1 MNDQVALF
9 VESEAGLLEGVPAS
23 YQTLLVSTPSGVV
36 TYNRTSNGARGRG
49 QAWSNSTT
57 LSNAPISKTPVA
69 VVLTEKD
76 IALANMGI
84 VTNVAVKAIYASE
97 SANIPT
103 APISHVDMVDT
114 LTEMLENN
122 DPALADFITDKRR
135 TSPIGVSQN
144 IADTPIVEEVEVAP
158 TNVIQELPTNPIQQ
172 DEKELVLSM
181 ITAPDPKWATQYINR
196 KIDGITDW
204 DYYDKALAESRNVL
218 IEGGAGSGK
227 TISVQAYASARGMRY
242 FNVSNSN
249 GIEPS
254 QLFGGW
260 VVREDGNGYKWQDG
274 AVTQLV
280 RHGGVLLLNE
290 VNFLPARVSTVLFS
304 LLDYRREIQLLEHG
318 GEVIK
323 AHKDLLIVADMNA
336 GYKGTQALN
345 QAFNDRFG
353 IKLEFPYDKGIESK
367 IVGNKALLSLADKL
381 RDQYESEEISTPIST
396 RSLVDFITNANT
408 FNLDFAITS
417 FVNGFDKEERG
428 GVRLT
433 CETVKNNIA
442 SDMGVTLPSYNANT
456 TERI

>member
-1 MNDQVALF
+1 MNDQLALF

-23 YQTLLVSTPSGVV
+23 YQTLIIATPSGVE
-36 TYNRTSNGARGRG
+36 TFNRTSNGARGRG
-49 QAWSNSTT
+49 QAWTRGASDST
-57 LSNAPISKTPVA
+57 APISKTPVA
-69 VVLTEKD
+69 VVLSEKD
-76 IALANMGI
+76 VTLATMGI

-97 SANIPT
+97 SASTPT
-103 APISHVDMVDT
+103 APIAHNDMVDS
-114 LTEMLENN
+114 LIEMIALN
-122 DPALADFITDKRR
+122 DPSLANFITDKRR
-135 TSPIGVSQN
+135 TNPIGVSQN
-144 IADTPIVEEVEVAP
+144 IAVAP
-158 TNVIQELPTNPIQQ
+158 SMESASTIQDNPIQEHSQ
-172 DEKELVLSM
+172 EKELTLSM
-181 ITAPDPKWATQYINR
+181 ITPPDPKWAQQYINR
-196 KIDGITDW
+196 KIDGIKDW
-204 DYYDKALAESRNVL
+204 DYYDKALAEGRNVL

-260 VVREDGNGYKWQDG
+260 VVREDGAGYKWQDG

-336 GYKGTQALN
+336 GYKGTQELN
-345 QAFNDRFG
+345 AAFNDRFG
-353 IKLEFPYDKGIESK
+353 IKLEFPYDKSIESRL
-367 IVGNKALLSLADKL
+367 ISNNALLGLADKL
-381 RDQYESEEISTPIST
+381 RDQYDTDEISTPIST
-396 RSLVDFITNANT
+396 RSLVDFMHNAKT
-408 FNLDFAITS
+408 FNLDFAVTS
-417 FVNGFDKEERG
+417 FVNGFNKEERG

-433 CETVKNNIA
+433 VETFKQNIA
-442 SDMGVTLPSYNANT
+442 KDMGLALPNSVNAGQ
-456 TERI
+456 ERI